1 MIKDASL
8 VLAEYLSLFR
18 DLFNAIVIKGT
29 QILLIEV
36 QNDVYLARTRKNFKS
51 PKMNDRIDDLMI
63 ILSVLKV
70 FVGAQFGSILH
81 EEIAL
86 SIKENGTINSLL
98 NLYSFAHSIEV
109 NDEFIFARL
118 SLMYLLELMS
128 VNIIAE
134 KVIASGLFLVLLE
147 SPISRPIRTGGVSIS
162 HGIHYHR
169 LWTNGILP
177 IIITSLFKLGASV
190 VPEVCVVL
198 QLFGKQTQYCIES
211 WSRDSS
217 SSKVSTA
224 LVAETSQILLIYD
237 LLKSMDVNEYLKS
250 IENVVIDDTIDMR
263 IFPGLESES
272 RREDFVDCIE
282 NLLKHPKF
290 LSSRIIPSSVE
301 EQQII
306 ERGGKVF
313 EKFVHSLID
322 EIRDFK
328 DYFN

>member
-118 SLMYLLELMS
+118 SLMYLW
-128 VNIIAE
+128 N
-134 KVIASGLFLVLLE
+134 
-147 SPISRPIRTGGVSIS
+147 
-162 HGIHYHR
+162 
-169 LWTNGILP
+169 
-177 IIITSLFKLGASV
+177 
-190 VPEVCVVL
+190 
-198 QLFGKQTQYCIES
+198 
-211 WSRDSS
+211 
-217 SSKVSTA
+217 
-224 LVAETSQILLIYD
+224 
-237 LLKSMDVNEYLKS
+237 
-250 IENVVIDDTIDMR
+250 
-263 IFPGLESES
+263 
-272 RREDFVDCIE
+272 
-282 NLLKHPKF
+282 
-290 LSSRIIPSSVE
+290 
-301 EQQII
+301 
-306 ERGGKVF
+306 
-313 EKFVHSLID
+313 
-322 EIRDFK
+322 
-328 DYFN
+328 